1 MPGSPDGMQLD
12 IGLLNFRRLA
22 SRGSAQRANCRGWGA
37 RKELWDS
44 DSRFQALGG
53 CEGESVSTLVVHRGQ
68 KTPIRY
74 AAEKIVER
82 PLGSLGL
89 IGNIP

>member
-1 MPGSPDGMQLD
+1 MQLD
-12 IGLLNFRRLA
+12 ASLLNFRRLD
-22 SRGSAQRANCRGWGA
+22 SRGNAAGKLPGLGTG
-37 RKELWDS
+37 KELWDS
-44 DSRFQALGG
+44 DSRSQALG
-53 CEGESVSTLVVHRGQ
+53 CEGESVSTLAVHRGQ

-82 PLGSLGL
+82 WLGSLGL